1 MKRKKLQTIHYQSKV
16 PSSFFFM
23 IFRTTNRIC
32 PSRGTFKRPASV
44 KASRNHRFPLTRMSP
59 PGTKSPSVLNP
70 SGTLGY
76 IASTSFLSYQF
87 IRPDHDLMILMIY
100 PDITI
105 GTLQRKKSSK
115 GQHKNVWKLPRNL
128 LLTLS
133 RACFG
138 IAVAKQ
144 LQIRRLYYKVVESY
158 FFPRLIGHCV
168 FGIVHSPYH
177 SHHSHPWSV
186 HLAPLPLA
194 RPQWPLRASLCWRG
208 KRAGW
213 EYQFEM
219 ITTMISTLSQTC

>member
-144 LQIRRLYYKVVESY
+144 LQIWRLYYKVVESY
-158 FFPRLIGHCV
+158 FFPG
-168 FGIVHSPYH
+168 
-177 SHHSHPWSV
+177 
-186 HLAPLPLA
+186 
-194 RPQWPLRASLCWRG
+194 
-208 KRAGW
+208 
-213 EYQFEM
+213 
-219 ITTMISTLSQTC
+219 